1 MLYDTE
7 LKKKIITNKTA
18 EYIVDNLSPVYGE
31 DYVGL
36 NIINTM
42 GVRLGDLIKFIT
54 QLGYEGTPFK
64 ATWSLDYW
72 EDSLDLPRD
81 PKLNTQQ
88 RRDRIINYRLTRF
101 SSNPWKLNKIIK
113 DFTGQDNEII
123 ENTDEYTF
131 SIAIEM
137 LDGLDF
143 KKLIAALEEI
153 NSVKPAHIIYKLIL
167 RARQAIYYGLADQ
180 RRHKVTIYPNEA
192 EDQTVVQPL
201 YFAAGY
207 YAKKIKTKDLPIEVW
222 ILDEYGMQ
230 AEVTGYGG
238 ERLKYDR
245 DK

>member
-54 QLGYEGTPFK
+54 QLGYEGTPFR

-88 RRDRIINYRLTRF
+88 RRDRIINYRLTKF

-113 DFTGQDNEII
+113 DFTGKDSEII

-131 SIAIEM
+131 SIAVEM
-137 LDGLDF
+137 LGGLSLD
-143 KKLIAALEEI
+143 KLIEALEEI
-153 NSVKPAHIIYKLIL
+153 NSVKPAHIVYKLIL
-167 RARQAIYYGLADQ
+167 RSRQAIYYGLAEQ

-192 EDQTVVQPL
+192 EDQRWHLPL
-201 YFAAGY
+201 FYAAGT
-207 YAKKIKTKDLPIEVW
+207 YAKRIRTKDIPFEVW
-222 ILDEYGMQ
+222 RYDDYGLEQ
-230 AEVTGYGG
+230 EVSGHGG
-238 ERLKYDR
+238 ERLKYGE
-245 DK
+245 K

>member
-1 MLYDTE
+1 MLYDTD

-42 GVRLGDLIKFIT
+42 GVRLGDLIRFIT

-113 DFTGQDNEII
+113 DFTGQNSEII

-131 SIAIEM
+131 SIAVEM

-143 KKLIAALEEI
+143 NKLIAALEEM

-192 EDQTVVQPL
+192 EDQSWPL
-201 YFAAGY
+201 PVFYAAGT
-207 YAKKIKTKDLPIEVW
+207 YAKRIRTKDIPIEVW
-222 ILDEYGMQ
+222 RYDDYGLEQ
-230 AEVTGYGG
+230 EVSGHGG
-238 ERLKYDR
+238 ERLKYGE
-245 DK
+245 K